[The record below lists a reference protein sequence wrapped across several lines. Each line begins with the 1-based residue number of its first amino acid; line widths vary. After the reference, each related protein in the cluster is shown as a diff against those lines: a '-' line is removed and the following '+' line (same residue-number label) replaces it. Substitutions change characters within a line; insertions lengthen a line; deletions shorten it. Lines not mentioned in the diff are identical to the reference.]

1 MRRIN
6 EIVANLKDSNLKI
19 LNGDII
25 VSGGTGFIGKWIV
38 RVLIEMKSNKLING
52 NIILVVRDKKAT
64 RIQFGIYEEYIDFV
78 NLQEL
83 EDDNFILQYPN
94 IGYVIHAAMPRKNR
108 FEIDDHDYYQII
120 RLTENLLHIAKQ
132 SMQVPSFLH
141 LSSGA
146 VYGLQI
152 RQKNFIDEN
161 SEISRS
167 TANDRYAELK
177 IEIEKQV
184 QESSVMGDVRG
195 SNPRLFTLYG
205 EGLPLDQGYAIG
217 NFVRDAIEK
226 GSISVT
232 GNPLTTRSYLYITD
246 LIEWI
251 IKVMVSPTLSNLH
264 FGASSPITMSQLAEA
279 IASQYQIDKINY
291 KGENIEAN
299 HYVPRNET
307 TLTKLGLIERTN
319 LQAGLQDWLPSIEIG
334 QNP

>member
-1 MRRIN
+1 MRQIN
-6 EIVANLKDSNLKI
+6 DIVANLKDSNLKI

-25 VSGGTGFIGKWIV
+25 VSGGTGFIGMWVV
-38 RVLIEMKSNKLING
+38 RVLIELKSNKLING
-52 NIILVVRDKKAT
+52 NIILVVRDKQAT
-64 RIQFGIYEEYIDFV
+64 RIQFGIYGEYIDCV
-78 NLQEL
+78 DLQEL

-108 FEIDDHDYYQII
+108 FEIDDYDYFQII

-161 SEISRS
+161 SDVSGS
-167 TANDRYAELK
+167 TANDRYAKLK

-205 EGLPLDQGYAIG
+205 QGLPLDQGYAIG
-217 NFVRDAIEK
+217 NFVRDAIQK

-251 IKVMVSPTLSNLH
+251 IKVMVSPTSSNLH
-264 FGASSPITMSQLAEA
+264 FGASLPITMSQLAEV

-291 KGENIEAN
+291 EGENIEAS

-307 TLTKLGLIERTN
+307 TLMKLGLTERIN
-319 LQAGLQDWLPSIEIG
+319 LQAGLQDWIPFIEIG
-334 QNP
+334 RNL